1 MDETAR
7 AERIVR
13 AVALRTNALLAARS
27 VHVVEGGASLSA
39 EVRRLIRA
47 LGARDAAGSAALTLR
62 LDLLSPH
69 SDPHELVVELDGEPL
84 VDAVDADARIDRA
97 ARLMTVSAGVAEGL
111 DLRGLRVAV
120 AMMLEPKTARLA
132 LLLRA
137 AGAEVGVYAHP
148 DETDADVAAALRAR
162 GLLVVADTTLS
173 GVAERAAAEGFL
185 RRGWDVLLDDGAHL
199 IRLAHELEPSLVEG
213 WIGACEETTSG
224 LAPLRAMADAGL
236 LRSAVMAVND
246 ARTKTWFDNR
256 YGTAQS
262 CVFAVADLLDVVGR
276 TVRDQP
282 AVVVGYG
289 PVGEGVA
296 AVLRALGADV
306 AVAEV
311 DPVRALRALHDGFEV
326 APLAERAA
334 GALVVSATGRAGTVP
349 RAIAESSAVVAVAG
363 GVPGEVDDLP
373 GAEPVAPGIDRL
385 PGGALLLG
393 GGGAVNIT
401 AAEGNPIEIMDLSFA
416 VQLAAL
422 GELLATRPAP
432 GVHAVSATV
441 DDLIARAALAARGVS
456 VDAPDVGVARAA
468 DGWRSPRFAHRSGT

>member
-1 MDETAR
+1 
-7 AERIVR
+7 
-13 AVALRTNALLAARS
+13 
-27 VHVVEGGASLSA
+27 
-39 EVRRLIRA
+39 
-47 LGARDAAGSAALTLR
+47 
-62 LDLLSPH
+62 
-69 SDPHELVVELDGEPL
+69 
-84 VDAVDADARIDRA
+84 
-97 ARLMTVSAGVAEGL
+97 
-111 DLRGLRVAV
+111 
-120 AMMLEPKTARLA
+120 
-132 LLLRA
+132 
-137 AGAEVGVYAHP
+137 
-148 DETDADVAAALRAR
+148 
-162 GLLVVADTTLS
+162 
-173 GVAERAAAEGFL
+173 
-185 RRGWDVLLDDGAHL
+185 
-199 IRLAHELEPSLVEG
+199 
-213 WIGACEETTSG
+213 
-224 LAPLRAMADAGL
+224 MADAGL